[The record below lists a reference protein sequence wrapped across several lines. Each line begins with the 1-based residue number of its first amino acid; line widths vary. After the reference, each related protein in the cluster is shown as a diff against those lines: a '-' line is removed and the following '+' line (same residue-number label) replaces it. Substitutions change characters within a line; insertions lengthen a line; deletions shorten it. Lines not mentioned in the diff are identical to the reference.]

1 MDTKLILAVAGS
13 GKTSYLIKCLSL
25 DRSSLI
31 LTYTINNTEN
41 LRKRVIKK
49 FGYPPKNIRIQTYFS
64 FLYQFCFQ
72 PLYQD
77 TYGAKGI
84 IFNKT
89 PSKNKDWS
97 KNNDEKHYFTKKKFL
112 YANRLAKFF
121 LKFEKEKDGLL
132 CVKQRLEKY
141 YDDMFVDEFQDFA
154 SYDFN
159 FICKLANTRVKS
171 RFVGD
176 YHQHTFD
183 TSRDGNYKKNLY
195 QSEDSFL
202 KEIRTHEIDVDTTT
216 LSKSYRCSP
225 SVASFV
231 RDCLGI
237 KMGSHRKDETKIRFV
252 TNQADA
258 TSFLE
263 NNDVIKLVYQ
273 DSNKMPFRSMNWGA
287 SKGLDDF
294 DDVCIIL
301 KEDLFKQLK
310 QAQDRNAQ
318 EMKQQTLNL
327 DGFDDV
333 PNKKQFEQVPAQT
346 LNKLYVACTRAK
358 GDIYFVEKKHVIA

>member
-13 GKTSYLIKCLSL
+13 GKTRHLIESLSL
-25 DRSSLI
+25 ERRAII

-41 LRKRVIKK
+41 LRKRVIQK
-49 FGYPPKNIRIQTYFS
+49 FEYPPKNIRIQTYFS

-77 TYGAKGI
+77 VFDAKGI
-84 IFNKT
+84 TFNKC
-89 PSKNKDWS
+89 PKYQRL
-97 KNNDEKHYFTKKKFL
+97 NDFKHYFTFTDKKL
-112 YANRLAKFF
+112 YADRLAKFF
-121 LKFEKEKDGLL
+121 LKFKPDGLS
-132 CVKQRLEKY
+132 CVKQRFEKY
-141 YDDMFVDEFQDFA
+141 FDDMFVDEFQDFA
-154 SYDFN
+154 SYDFD
-159 FICKLANTRVKS
+159 FICELAKTQVQCQ
-171 RFVGD
+171 FVGD

-183 TSRDGNYKKNLY
+183 TSRDGQSKKNLH
-195 QSEDSFL
+195 QSKDCFL
-202 KEIRTHEIDVDTTT
+202 EEVSKHEIKVDTTT

-231 RDCLGI
+231 RERLGI
-237 KMGSHRKDETKIRFV
+237 EMGSQRQDETKIIFV
-252 TNQADA
+252 EEQADA
-258 TSFLE
+258 TSLLKD
-263 NNDVIKLVYQ
+263 DVIIKLVYQ
-273 DSNKMPFRSMNWGA
+273 NSKKMDFFSMNWGA

-294 DDVCIIL
+294 EDVCIIL
-301 KEDLFKQLK
+301 NEDLFK

-333 PNKKQFEQVPAQT
+333 PNKKQFEQVSAQT

-358 GDIYFVEKKHVIA
+358 GDIYFVKDTMSIA